1 MMANW
6 VTRWRAGGRRA
17 RLLAQLAEE
26 LIQRGGDAGVGGAA
40 DADDLGWHAL
50 APRADGA
57 IVSLDIELG
66 IPLDAC
72 EPLEGA
78 VSSRAARAIA
88 GAAIPFAFRV
98 PAVPFRFRGQRSL
111 RS

>member
-1 MMANW
+1 MANW
-6 VTRWRAGGRRA
+6 VTGWRAGGRRA

-57 IVSLDIELG
+57 TRH
-66 IPLDAC
+66 
-72 EPLEGA
+72 LEGA
-78 VSSRAARAIA
+78 AVDGVEVGEGEREDVHANGWVEAGERVVEARFGEESRLTTE
-88 GAAIPFAFRV
+88 RV
-98 PAVPFRFRGQRSL
+98 LPP
-111 RS
+111 